1 MNTGFV
7 SESLV
12 FVGCYLILNG
22 QMSIGLTSL
31 ILGGIGGLG
40 KFFYR
45 VSVES
50 TKETRKSLIY
60 ADVKSVLSNL
70 INTAKEVS
78 EHDSH
83 EIRGRKG
90 PTIH

>member
-12 FVGCYLILNG
+12 LVGSYLVLNG
-22 QMSIGLTSL
+22 QTSIGITSL

-40 KFFYR
+40 RFFHK

-60 ADVKSVLSNL
+60 ADVKSVLSSL